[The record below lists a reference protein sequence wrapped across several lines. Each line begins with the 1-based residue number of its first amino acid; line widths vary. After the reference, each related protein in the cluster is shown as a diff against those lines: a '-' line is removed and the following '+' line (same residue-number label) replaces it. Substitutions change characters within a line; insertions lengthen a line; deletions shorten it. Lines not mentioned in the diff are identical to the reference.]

1 MRRINDVNPRNGSAT
16 SLANSQSSP
25 SPPVPPVLPCSPG
38 TPLPS
43 FCLAVSAPA
52 PSCHP
57 WDPPS
62 SVRVRPRHDPKNLR
76 RDPAAGPLP
85 SLVACTPA
93 LSFAVFT
100 CLQHHPLAASTRRL
114 RYHSPRTLLLRRPPP
129 SPPSPASCPRNFEI
143 TDSRVAVSPGFGRT
157 ARKGFLHL
165 STYGAALLSPP
176 LQLQPHQQ
184 HRRTAVVNEHQ
195 SCTSSS
201 AIRLPPSPYS
211 FQ

>member
-25 SPPVPPVLPCSPG
+25 SPPPVPPVPPYSPG

-43 FCLAVSAPA
+43 FYLTVSAPA

-57 WDPPS
+57 WNSPS

-76 RDPAAGPLP
+76 HDPATGPLP
-85 SLVACTPA
+85 SLVAYTPA

-100 CLQHHPLAASTRRL
+100 CLQHHPLTVSTGRRL
-114 RYHSPRTLLLRRPPP
+114 RYHSLCTLLRRPP
-129 SPPSPASCPRNFEI
+129 PASCPRNFEI
-143 TDSRVAVSPGFGRT
+143 TGSRVAVPPDPGRT

-165 STYGAALLSPP
+165 STYGVALLSSPSISCFISSTGRPP
-176 LQLQPHQQ
+176 W
-184 HRRTAVVNEHQ
+184 
-195 SCTSSS
+195 
-201 AIRLPPSPYS
+201 
-211 FQ
+211 